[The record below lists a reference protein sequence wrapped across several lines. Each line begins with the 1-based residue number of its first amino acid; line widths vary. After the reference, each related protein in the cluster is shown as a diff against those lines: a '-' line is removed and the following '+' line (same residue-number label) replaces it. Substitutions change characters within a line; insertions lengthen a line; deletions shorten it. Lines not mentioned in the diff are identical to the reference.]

1 MRVAALLVRARG
13 ATLARRRI
21 DLARLSLRC
30 LTTSADPPSIS
41 FDVAVDAASIKEDPE
56 NLLGVFPP
64 ALPSLPLPSA
74 VLMDASVPASDFSGG
89 IESTAA
95 AAANSAQAA
104 VVHAA
109 VDVAAAL
116 PLVLSY
122 WPPDLALRAAALLH
136 DSAGLPWWGAIVAC
150 TLTVRV
156 ALLPIALR
164 GTQQQAAL
172 QGLRADLQP
181 LQARIQASGGTDAA
195 AVEELRALY
204 ARHGVSPFNVMLL
217 PLAQLP
223 IFMSFFLGLRRLADA
238 FPTAHEG
245 GMYWFVDLGARDESF
260 YLPVAS
266 GLTALALVRLSI
278 PGAPAGASA
287 DEAQQVERMKLM
299 MSGLTMISLPVA
311 STMPNSVLLFWI
323 ANNTFSLGYV
333 GLLQM
338 DAVRAALGL
347 PPRAPFYTSSATPP
361 VPNTESHNYG
371 GLMGSGGAA
380 PVDKASMGRAQRR
393 TADSLAAL
401 AQSMRVT
408 GKLEE
413 AISMQQ
419 RALSLCTD
427 SQGEADVTSLAMA
440 FELAKM
446 QHFAGQRAEATQT
459 LERWRRATVL
469 AGGNEAEA
477 AQRCEALLGQRPSG
491 IGPSAQG

>member
-1 MRVAALLVRARG
+1 MIVRARG
-13 ATLARRRI
+13 ATLSRRRVL
-21 DLARLSLRC
+21 LARLSLRC
-30 LTTSADPPSIS
+30 LTSSANPPSIS
-41 FDVAVDAASIKEDPE
+41 FDVAVDAASIKEDPA
-56 NLLGVFPP
+56 NLGVFPP
-64 ALPSLPLPSA
+64 ALSSLPLPSA
-74 VLMDASVPASDFSGG
+74 VLIDASVPASDFSGG

-150 TLTVRV
+150 TLTVRM

-223 IFMSFFLGLRRLADA
+223 IFMSFFLGLRRLADS

-260 YLPVAS
+260 YLPIAS

-287 DEAQQVERMKLM
+287 EETQQVERM
-299 MSGLTMISLPVA
+299 T
-311 STMPNSVLLFWI
+311 
-323 ANNTFSLGYV
+323 
-333 GLLQM
+333 
-338 DAVRAALGL
+338 
-347 PPRAPFYTSSATPP
+347 
-361 VPNTESHNYG
+361 
-371 GLMGSGGAA
+371 
-380 PVDKASMGRAQRR
+380 
-393 TADSLAAL
+393 
-401 AQSMRVT
+401 
-408 GKLEE
+408 
-413 AISMQQ
+413 
-419 RALSLCTD
+419 
-427 SQGEADVTSLAMA
+427 
-440 FELAKM
+440 
-446 QHFAGQRAEATQT
+446 
-459 LERWRRATVL
+459 
-469 AGGNEAEA
+469 
-477 AQRCEALLGQRPSG
+477 
-491 IGPSAQG
+491 